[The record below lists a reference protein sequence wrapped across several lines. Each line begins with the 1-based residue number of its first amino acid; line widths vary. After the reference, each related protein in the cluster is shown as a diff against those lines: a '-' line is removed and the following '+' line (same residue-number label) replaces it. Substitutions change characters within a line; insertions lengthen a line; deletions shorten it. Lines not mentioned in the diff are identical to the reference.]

1 MKNGKLVKVAGMLD
15 QLAKMLGGI
24 AHVCG
29 YVCLVFAVLVMIFG
43 GRIFESASVSLDLDF
58 IELHL
63 TEGTQI
69 DIGMIKLYAC
79 VGLTAA
85 GALLFLIHYAMKLAR
100 GVFAPMKECRP
111 FDEKVTGNL
120 KKIAWIS
127 LIAGLVTQ
135 VAGIVERVFLT
146 MAYPMGSIFVS
157 EAIKD
162 VEFVFTMDFSFVIV
176 FCVLMLLSHVFA
188 YGQQLQKESDETL

>member
-1 MKNGKLVKVAGMLD
+1 MKNEKLVKAAGMLD
-15 QLAKMLGGI
+15 QLAKMLGGM

-29 YVCLVFAVLVMIFG
+29 YVCFVFAVLVLIFG
-43 GRIFESASVSLDLDF
+43 GRMFESASVSLDLDF
-58 IELHL
+58 IKLHL

-69 DIGMIKLYAC
+69 DIGKIKLYAC

-85 GALLFLIHYAMKLAR
+85 GVLLFLVHYAMKLVR
-100 GVFAPMKECRP
+100 GIFAPMKEGRP
-111 FDEKVTGNL
+111 FDEQVPGNL

-127 LIAGLVTQ
+127 LAAGLVIQ
-135 VAGIVERVFLT
+135 VAGIVERIILT
-146 MAYPMGSIFVS
+146 MAYPMDSIFAS
-157 EAIKD
+157 EVIKN
-162 VEFVFTMDFSFVIV
+162 VEFLFVMDFNFVIV